1 MKKLVKFNFET
12 NVISG
17 GIRLKPN
24 FLKSV
29 DVING
34 AVLRAAFANDI
45 LLDCP
50 FAEEITDGKK
60 YQVFYREGKCGDCE
74 HRDVCK
80 KFSDMKFSFLRPE
93 GTIPAPFTAKTC
105 KAHGTD
111 HCVMDIIMKSGAIH
125 CTVPECKG
133 RMENLKGLIKADTFK
148 TVKIPHSLSTHT
160 AIESSTRTAKESSL
174 FSIES
179 IKNDRI
185 YECEIDDCDSG
196 MIYEGKVIYLGK
208 YSSCGYGKIRIISVS
223 DIEETDIRERI
234 RLFNEKMDNKNAGRQ
249 YASLLLLSDAK
260 LDIDKYA
267 DGIKSNE
274 EYRNIW
280 KRAFFGENT
289 CIDVEQ
295 VYAQNYYYNG
305 FDTSVP
311 GENRQHTPEYLT
323 EMGTS
328 VLISFPEGNEKA
340 VSELE
345 SLWKNGAG
353 RDTECGYGQISICS
367 DIHMTGI
374 KEDM

>member
-45 LLDCP
+45 LIDCP
-50 FAEEITDGKK
+50 FAEEITEGKK
-60 YQVFYREGKCGDCE
+60 YQVLYRGEKCGNCE
-74 HRDVCK
+74 HKNICK
-80 KFSDMKFSFLRPE
+80 NFSDMKFSFLRPE
-93 GTIPAPFTAKTC
+93 GTIPAPFTARTC

-111 HCVMDIIMKSGAIH
+111 HCVMDIIMKSGTIQ

-133 RMENLKGLIKADTFK
+133 RMENLKGIIKADTFQS
-148 TVKIPHSLSTHT
+148 VSIPHSISTHT
-160 AIESSTRTAKESSL
+160 AIEPCTRTAKNECL

-179 IKNDRI
+179 IKNNRI

-196 MIYEGKVIYLGK
+196 MLYEGKVIYIGK
-208 YSSCGYGKIRIISVS
+208 YSSSGFGKIRIVSVE
-223 DIEETDIRERI
+223 DIRECNVRERI
-234 RLFNEKMDNKNAGRQ
+234 RVFNEKTDNKAADLQ
-249 YASLLLLSDAK
+249 YAAILLLSDAK

-267 DGIKSNE
+267 DGIKTND
-274 EYRNIW
+274 EYKSIW
-280 KRAFFGENT
+280 KRAFFGEDSCFN
-289 CIDVEQ
+289 IEQ

-311 GENRQHTPEYLT
+311 DEDRQHSSEYLT

-328 VLISFPEGNEKA
+328 VLVSFKEGDEEALCALEKL
-340 VSELE
+340 SQ
-345 SLWKNGAG
+345 NGIG

-374 KEDM
+374 KEDQ